1 MKLSHLDKLSAIPAL
16 SGDEKNLAEAIVKK
30 IDGYARWAFDSI
42 GTLYVYKEGKKRR
55 ENPFLVMTHMDEAGL
70 LISGAS
76 DEGYL
81 RFQTCGAIDP
91 RFLLGRRVTV
101 GSENIPGVIGCKAIH
116 QTGAEERKKPVGAEK
131 LLIDIGASTKEQAEK
146 AAAPGDSAVFMT
158 GFERM
163 GGRRIRGRAL
173 GDRIG
178 CAVMISLI
186 RTELPYDTVFAFT
199 TRYHSGGSEPIAVY
213 HTRPERTLIL
223 GAAAADD
230 IPGGKGECALG
241 KGVVLPLSEQRTVYE
256 KNFRRQ
262 AGRCA
267 LEKEIPVQQP
277 VLSEN
282 SGAGRAQY
290 AVDGVPTVFL
300 GVPCRY
306 LNSPAVVADEAD
318 IENMEA
324 IALELISTGAEDEEE
339 NHD

>member
-1 MKLSHLDKLSAIPAL
+1 
-16 SGDEKNLAEAIVKK
+16 
-30 IDGYARWAFDSI
+30 
-42 GTLYVYKEGKKRR
+42 
-55 ENPFLVMTHMDEAGL
+55 
-70 LISGAS
+70 
-76 DEGYL
+76 
-81 RFQTCGAIDP
+81 
-91 RFLLGRRVTV
+91 
-101 GSENIPGVIGCKAIH
+101 
-116 QTGAEERKKPVGAEK
+116 
-131 LLIDIGASTKEQAEK
+131 
-146 AAAPGDSAVFMT
+146 MT

-267 LEKEIPVQQP
+267 LEKEIPIQQP
-277 VLSEN
+277 ASFGKFRCRTRSVCHRRRSHGF
-282 SGAGRAQY
+282 SGRALPVSEQP
-290 AVDGVPTVFL
+290 G
-300 GVPCRY
+300 GC
-306 LNSPAVVADEAD
+306 
-318 IENMEA
+318 
-324 IALELISTGAEDEEE
+324 G
-339 NHD
+339 